1 MPHVFVHVHVPDECF
16 ARKVSAVGMALSN
29 GLLGFELG
37 KYSDGEVG
45 RHLRMMRTQ
54 LGCCA
59 GVINATW

>member
-1 MPHVFVHVHVPDECF
+1 MT
-16 ARKVSAVGMALSN
+16 LSN

-37 KYSDGEVG
+37 KHADGEVG
-45 RHLRMMRTQ
+45 RYLRMMETQ